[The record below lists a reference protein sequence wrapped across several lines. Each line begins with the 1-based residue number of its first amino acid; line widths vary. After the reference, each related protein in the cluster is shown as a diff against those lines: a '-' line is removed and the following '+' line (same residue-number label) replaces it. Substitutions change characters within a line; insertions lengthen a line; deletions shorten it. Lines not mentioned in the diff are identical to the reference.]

1 MPGTIDSLYRYP
13 VKGLT
18 PERLDRVALQAGHA
32 FPADRLFALAKPNG
46 AYSADDFVPLSKR
59 EYFVLMNTDR
69 LAGLTTRFDPETR
82 TMRVAV
88 QGHPVLEA
96 DLGTA
101 EGREEFV
108 ELYARVTDLPDGVR
122 PVLAQQPGY
131 NFTDNANDGPRM
143 MNTISLIN
151 RASIRDFEQRIGRE
165 LDPLRFRANV
175 YLDGLEPWAEREWIG
190 RELQL
195 GGSETEAGVT
205 VRVVEETE
213 RCAAT
218 EVDPTTARRDVPVVR
233 LLHEHYGHE
242 IMGVFA
248 EVLTAGTL
256 SVGDS
261 IVEHAVTAA

>member
-1 MPGTIDSLYRYP
+1 MHGTVDSLYRYP

-18 PERLDRVALQAGHA
+18 PEPLGRVALEAGHA
-32 FPADRLFALAKPNG
+32 FPADRLFALAKPSG
-46 AYSADDFVPLSKR
+46 AYDAENFVPLSKR

-69 LAGLTTRFDPETR
+69 LAGLAASYDPASR
-82 TMRVAV
+82 TMRVTV

-96 DLGTA
+96 DFGTD
-101 EGREEFV
+101 EGRREFV
-108 ELYARVTDLPDGVR
+108 ELYARVADLPDGVR
-122 PVLAQQPGY
+122 PVLAEQPGY

-151 RASIRDFEQRIGRE
+151 RASIRDLEQRIGRE

-175 YLDGLEPWAEREWIG
+175 YLEGLEPWAERQWIG
-190 RELQL
+190 REVQL
-195 GGSETEAGVT
+195 GGLGGPGGVT

-233 LLHEHYGHE
+233 LLHENYGHE

-248 EVLTAGTL
+248 EVLSAGEVA
-256 SVGDS
+256 VGDTMS
-261 IVEHAVTAA
+261 LREETAA